1 MVDALDSKSGISN
14 GVRVQVPSPVN
25 ENKDQFLSI
34 KEVGLFCSLKSVPI
48 GVLECVPA
56 VIFRSPQSR
65 ALILQLL
72 LEQ

>member
-1 MVDALDSKSGISN
+1 MVDTGDLKSPDCKV
-14 GVRVQVPSPVN
+14 VRVRAPSPVN